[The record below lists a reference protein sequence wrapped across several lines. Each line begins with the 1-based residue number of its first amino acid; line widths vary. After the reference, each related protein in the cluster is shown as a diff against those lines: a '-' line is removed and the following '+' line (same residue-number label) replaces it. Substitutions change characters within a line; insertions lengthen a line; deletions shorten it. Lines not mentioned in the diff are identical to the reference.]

1 MAEHSYNP
9 FSGFGGGRPAS
20 AAHNKGS
27 LGSSLRPVDWSQAKL
42 VPGQWNV
49 FDAKAVQGAA
59 VAKHE
64 AAKAAKQAES
74 LMSPAEA
81 DAWRAS
87 HSITVFS
94 KDCPAPIPQFEQ
106 LTMLP
111 PYILKKFAAE
121 GFTAPTPIQAQAWPI
136 LFAHRDIVGI
146 AKTGSGKTMAFIVP
160 AIAHIAQQ
168 EPMRPGDGP
177 ICVVLAP
184 TRELAQQIEVETN
197 KVLPSTIRVACI
209 YGGTPKFPQLQ
220 MLRGAQILVSTP
232 GRLIDFLEA
241 RRLNLMRVT
250 YIVLDEAD
258 RMLDMGFEPQVRSI
272 CSQIRP
278 DRQTLMFSATWPK
291 EIQALAATF
300 QRDFIRLHVGSTELL
315 ANTDVTQSFLLVDE
329 HQKFDELK
337 KLVANFNKRRSLV
350 FCKTKRTAD
359 QLEFQLKRC
368 GIDAM
373 AIHGDKEQ
381 SQREF
386 ILDRFR
392 KDPRLCLVATDVAA
406 RGLDV
411 KNLDVVINY
420 DFPMQIDDYVHRIGR
435 TGRAGAK
442 GESFTMITKKEAQLT
457 SANVQALLS
466 ILAKAKQEIPPW
478 MQQWGDE
485 LKFLRGRRPGANQY
499 GRFDRRPSA
508 GLHYQHSNRPSFD
521 ATGRGNGSFPASSSS
536 APAPASAPAKK
547 EFFGIAPAAAKPFA
561 TRVTRFDDS
570 DDEGHVAKK
579 HRHE

>member
-1 MAEHSYNP
+1 MAEESYNP
-9 FSGFGGGRPAS
+9 FSGYSGGRPQQQHGKA
-20 AAHNKGS
+20 S
-27 LGSSLRPVDWSQAKL
+27 LGSSLRPVDWAQAK
-42 VPGQWNV
+42 VIPGQWNV
-49 FDAKAVQGAA
+49 FDVKAVQGAA
-59 VAKHE
+59 TAKHE
-64 AAKAAKQAES
+64 ADKTAKQAAGN
-74 LMSPAEA
+74 MSHSEAE
-81 DAWRAS
+81 AWRAS

-94 KDCPAPIPQFEQ
+94 KDCPDPLPKFEQ

-111 PYILKKFAAE
+111 PFIQKKFATE
-121 GFTAPTPIQAQAWPI
+121 GFSAPTPIQAQAWPI

-146 AKTGSGKTMAFIVP
+146 ARTGSGKTLAFVVP

-184 TRELAQQIEVETN
+184 TRELAQQIEAETN
-197 KVLPSTIRVACI
+197 KVLPTTMRVACI
-209 YGGTPKFPQLQ
+209 YGGTPKFQQLQ
-220 MLRGAQILVSTP
+220 QLRGAQILVATP

-241 RRLNLMRVT
+241 RRLNLMRTT
-250 YIVLDEAD
+250 YLVLDEAD

-291 EIQALAATF
+291 EIQALASQF

-315 ANTDVTQSFLLVDE
+315 ANTDVTQSFLLLE
-329 HQKFDELK
+329 EYQKFDELK
-337 KLVANFNKRRSLV
+337 KIMGNFKNRRVLV

-368 GIDAM
+368 GFDVM

-381 SQREF
+381 RQREF

-392 KDPRLCLVATDVAA
+392 KDSKLCVVATDVAA
-406 RGLDV
+406 RGLDI
-411 KNLDVVINY
+411 KQLEIVVNY

-442 GESFTMITKKEAQLT
+442 GESITMITKKEAQLT
-457 SANVQALLS
+457 PANVRALLQ
-466 ILAKAKQEIPPW
+466 ILMKAKQEIPAW
-478 MQQWGDE
+478 MQQWAE
-485 LKFLRGRRPGANQY
+485 EQKFMGGRRGQGQNGYGRFERRPGPGPA
-499 GRFDRRPSA
+499 
-508 GLHYQHSNRPSFD
+508 LHYQHSNRPTFD
-521 ATGRGNGSFPASSSS
+521 ACGRGEAA
-536 APAPASAPAKK
+536 APVKK
-547 EFFGIAPAAAKPFA
+547 EFFGIAAAPAAAAKPFA
-561 TRVTRFDDS
+561 SRVTRFNDS
-570 DDEGHVAKK
+570 DDEGESAAKK